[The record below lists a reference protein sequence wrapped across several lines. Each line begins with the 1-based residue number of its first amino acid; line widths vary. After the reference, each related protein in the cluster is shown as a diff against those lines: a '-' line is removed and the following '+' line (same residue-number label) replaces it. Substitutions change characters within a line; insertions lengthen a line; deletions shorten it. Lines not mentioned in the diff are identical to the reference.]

1 MEIFPLDLVSVA
13 TEGDPVQKAE
23 SDERPLSTHDEGTCK
38 ATEQPAASEARTDK
52 MFIDEIADAAED
64 IWSRLSSAMKSKV
77 REACQ
82 EVLRRTDEHS
92 SRQQDDFS
100 FDYDDDARFLD

>member
-1 MEIFPLDLVSVA
+1 MEILPLDLVSVA
-13 TEGDPVQKAE
+13 TEDHPSQKAE
-23 SDERPLSTHDEGTCK
+23 SDERTLSTHVERACK

-52 MFIDEIADAAED
+52 MFIDEITDAAED
-64 IWSRLSSAMKSKV
+64 IWGRLSSAMKTKV

-82 EVLRRTDEHS
+82 EVLRRTDDHP
-92 SRQQDDFS
+92 SRQQGDFS